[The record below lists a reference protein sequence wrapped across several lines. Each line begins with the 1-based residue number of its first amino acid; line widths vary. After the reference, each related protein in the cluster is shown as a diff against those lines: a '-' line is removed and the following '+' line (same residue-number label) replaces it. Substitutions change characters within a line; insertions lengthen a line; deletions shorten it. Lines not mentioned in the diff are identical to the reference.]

1 MPHLRALVERLKDEP
16 FALIGVNT
24 GESEEAY
31 RKGVE
36 DYGVSWTCA
45 WQGPRVSP
53 ISDLFRVR
61 VSDSRP
67 RAASVAVE
75 HRGRWF
81 WLADADASSRRT
93 FYLAAALLRLELAGA
108 SVSHG
113 PLLTLPV
120 N

>member
-24 GESEEAY
+24 GDSEEAY

-61 VSDSRP
+61 GYPTILVLDGEGRI
-67 RAASVAVE
+67 R
-75 HRGRWF
+75 HRG
-81 WLADADASSRRT
+81 
-93 FYLAAALLRLELAGA
+93 LRGA
-108 SVSHG
+108 SLGEAVDE
-113 PLLTLPV
+113 LLAEARQSGKGEGRSD
-120 N
+120 